1 MIIEDLRWEIV
12 FFVLVEYNVGNVVF
26 MLIRLNLF
34 RVLLIFLI
42 ELLCLNLYFMNEF
55 FFGLDNVFVVFSF
68 LLRFLIFFVM
78 FRIFIWNWSLLYS
91 F

>member
-42 ELLCLNLYFMNEF
+42 ELLCLNSYFMNEF
-55 FFGLDNVFVVFSF
+55 FLGLDNVFVVFSF

>member
-26 MLIRLNLF
+26 VLIRLNLF

-55 FFGLDNVFVVFSF
+55 FLGLDNVFVVFSF

>member
-42 ELLCLNLYFMNEF
+42 ELLCLNSYFMNEF
-55 FFGLDNVFVVFSF
+55 FLGLDNVFVVFSF

-78 FRIFIWNWSLLYS
+78 FRIFIWNWSLLYL

>member
-26 MLIRLNLF
+26 VLIRLNLF

-42 ELLCLNLYFMNEF
+42 ELLCLNSYFMNEF
-55 FFGLDNVFVVFSF
+55 FLGLDNVFVVFSF

>member
-12 FFVLVEYNVGNVVF
+12 FFVLVEYNVGNVVL

-42 ELLCLNLYFMNEF
+42 ELLCLNSYFMNEF
-55 FFGLDNVFVVFSF
+55 FLGLDNVFVVFSF

>member
-26 MLIRLNLF
+26 VLIRLNLF

-42 ELLCLNLYFMNEF
+42 ELLCLNSYFMNEF
-55 FFGLDNVFVVFSF
+55 FLGLDNVFVVFSF

-78 FRIFIWNWSLLYS
+78 FRIFIWNWSLLYL